1 MSSFTGKLLV
11 YIALFINP
19 LVRSLSRK
27 SQQFLSQVTGHG
39 VGCGGG
45 GGVGVRH
52 MQHGCQVGMGADAA
66 HDARGPVDGDGQA
79 ELLRRALETSAT
91 VVGLSVGFVLIALT
105 FIATERY
112 QGERPMIPL
121 RFMAEPSFGTSS
133 LYTLFF
139 VGSYLVLVYYLS
151 IYFQSVKE
159 ASPSYSGVLTLPFI
173 ILATLG
179 TVICGHFLSVTSLY
193 SLVFVFSVALA
204 TVAAGL
210 ARLFDIGTAWDKVI
224 GFQALGCLGW
234 GASFQVPILAM
245 HARFG

>member
-1 MSSFTGKLLV
+1 M
-11 YIALFINP
+11 
-19 LVRSLSRK
+19 
-27 SQQFLSQVTGHG
+27 
-39 VGCGGG
+39 
-45 GGVGVRH
+45 
-52 MQHGCQVGMGADAA
+52 
-66 HDARGPVDGDGQA
+66 
-79 ELLRRALETSAT
+79 
-91 VVGLSVGFVLIALT
+91 LIALT

-234 GASFQVPILAM
+234 GAGFQVPILAM